1 MNGHANYSRAT
12 NAYRSAAVTV
22 SPLGKVVMLY
32 DGVIVSLRRA
42 AAAVDRKCPED
53 AFNNLHDATTI
64 LRGLCHSLNFERG
77 GQFAE
82 RMRDTYISLIMSA
95 LNSLGKPDAVAR
107 LNKLINAVTELRDAW
122 AELRVRQV
130 EVDRAKS

>member
-1 MNGHANYSRAT
+1 MYGNANFSRAT
-12 NAYRSAAVTV
+12 NAYRTAAVAV

-32 DGVIVSLRRA
+32 DGVIVGLRRTIA
-42 AAAVDRKCPED
+42 AIERKCPED

-107 LNKLINAVTELRDAW
+107 LNKLIDAVTQLRDSW

-130 EVDRAKS
+130 EAERAKS

>member
-1 MNGHANYSRAT
+1 MYGNANYSRAT
-12 NAYRSAAVTV
+12 NAYRSAAVAV

-32 DGVIVSLRRA
+32 DGVIVGLRRA
-42 AAAVDRKCPED
+42 VAAIERKCPED

-95 LNSLGKPDAVAR
+95 LNSLGKPDAVTR
-107 LNKLINAVTELRDAW
+107 LSKLIDAVTQLRDAW
-122 AELRVRQV
+122 AELRVRHV
-130 EVDRAKS
+130 EAERAKS